1 MGRLVY
7 LRRGMGHP
15 TSQRASLKPSVDDIF
30 YAYHIE
36 KRSFSCYNGKNTEV
50 FMVEF
55 IKNCLLVVVIAI
67 CGVAPETD
75 EGWKYLLFGGI
86 GLFVF
91 LAVFFGLM
99 WYIHKYFFVRK
110 NFLAEHVGL
119 ISLGS
124 AFASTVIYYVIAYVF
139 FYR

>member
-1 MGRLVY
+1 
-7 LRRGMGHP
+7 
-15 TSQRASLKPSVDDIF
+15 
-30 YAYHIE
+30 
-36 KRSFSCYNGKNTEV
+36 
-50 FMVEF
+50 MVEF
-55 IKNCLLVVVIAI
+55 IKNCLLIVVMQI
-67 CGVAPETD
+67 CGTFPETGV
-75 EGWKYLLFGGI
+75 EWKYLLFGDI
-86 GLFVF
+86 GLLVF

>member
-1 MGRLVY
+1 
-7 LRRGMGHP
+7 
-15 TSQRASLKPSVDDIF
+15 
-30 YAYHIE
+30 
-36 KRSFSCYNGKNTEV
+36 
-50 FMVEF
+50 MVEF

-75 EGWKYLLFGGI
+75 EGRKYLLFGGI

-110 NFLAEHVGL
+110 NFLAEHDWL

-124 AFASTVIYYVIAYVF
+124 AFAATAIYYVIAYVF